1 MPSVR
6 TYALRLTLWVAVFS
20 VPHVLHATNPIH
32 IGGTVVTDEDSPI
45 AGAVVSMAAS
55 EDEEISALTDENGEF
70 SIEFAAE
77 FPIVLHVA
85 APGFSE
91 TLVIWEG
98 TEPLRVVLAPLSSAD
113 YVTVTAS
120 LGTRICEARREE
132 KGSQSSSAAFA

>member
-1 MPSVR
+1 MSSVR
-6 TYALRLTLWVAVFS
+6 TFAVGLMLWGAVFS
-20 VPHVLHATNPIH
+20 VPLFLHATPAIH

-70 SIEFAAE
+70 SIELAAE
-77 FPIVLHVA
+77 FPILLRVA

-91 TLVIWEG
+91 KLVIWEG

-113 YVTVTAS
+113 HVTVTAS
-120 LGTRICEARREE
+120 LGTRTCEAH
-132 KGSQSSSAAFA
+132 S